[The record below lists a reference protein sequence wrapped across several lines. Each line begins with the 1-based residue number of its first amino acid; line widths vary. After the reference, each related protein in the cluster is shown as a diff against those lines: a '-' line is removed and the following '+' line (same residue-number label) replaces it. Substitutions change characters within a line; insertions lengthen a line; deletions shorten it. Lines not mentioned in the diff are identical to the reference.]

1 MNWFF
6 IALIGP
12 VLYAV
17 SNHIDKYLLTKY
29 FKGGEVGAVTLFSAL
44 FGTFALPIIYL
55 IEPDVFSIGLIPG
68 LVLTL
73 SGISGV
79 ICLILYFKALQKEEA
94 SVVVPFY
101 QTIPIFGFILGYF
114 ILGETVDLVQI
125 IDCSLIIAG
134 TVVLSLDMRRHKTL
148 FKKKVAVLMLSASL
162 IFAISGVIFKLIA
175 IEDGF
180 WPSIFWSFVG
190 YVLAGVILYVF
201 VKPYR
206 LQFLKVIKSNS
217 WKVLS
222 LNSFNET
229 LFVIADGTAVY
240 AMLLAPIALVMTING
255 LQPLFVFLFGVL
267 LTLFVPGV
275 PKETMTKNI
284 LAQRI
289 LAIGLITVG
298 TMALGLTG
306 AL

>member
-1 MNWFF
+1 MDWFL

-12 VLYAV
+12 VLYAI

-44 FGTFALPIIYL
+44 FGTFALPIIYSV
-55 IEPDVFSIGLIPG
+55 EPDVFSIGLVPI
-68 LVLTL
+68 LALTL

-101 QTIPIFGFILGYF
+101 QTIPIFGFIMGFL
-114 ILGETVDLVQI
+114 ILGETVDLVQV

-134 TVVLSLDMRRHKTL
+134 TVVLSLDMRKHRTL
-148 FKKKVAVLMLSASL
+148 FKKKVAILMLSASL
-162 IFAISGVIFKLIA
+162 IFALSGVIFKLIA
-175 IEDGF
+175 LEDGF
-180 WPSIFWSFVG
+180 WPSIFWNFVG
-190 YVLAGVILYVF
+190 YVLAGVILYAF
-201 VKPYR
+201 VTPYR
-206 LQFLKVIKSNS
+206 RQFLKVIKSNN
-217 WKVLS
+217 WKVLA
-222 LNSFNET
+222 LNSLNET
-229 LFVIADGTAVY
+229 LFIMADGTAVY
-240 AMLLAPIALVMTING
+240 ATLLAPIALVMTING

-267 LTLFVPGV
+267 ITIFLPGL
-275 PKETMTKNI
+275 PKETMTKNS